1 MSPSIEHP
9 FPLATGVYI
18 FTTRAFNSGFEVN
31 HGINRMAE
39 VDVLDLARTYI
50 ILVNNA
56 VEALERGSDV
66 PSEPAGFPLW
76 GKQAYY
82 WAVGQIIPFHDR
94 MSELLPSLH
103 KLGVIERKEIKT
115 MSQLDLVRTI
125 VSGGEE
131 YDPDAPLP
139 PADSWML
146 HLGVGLSSHMCVRAS
161 RMERLGWKPERR
173 CGEKEWE
180 AIFSG
185 YLSLQKEQEASK

>member
-1 MSPSIEHP
+1 M
-9 FPLATGVYI
+9 
-18 FTTRAFNSGFEVN
+18 TTRAFNSGFEVN
-31 HGINRMAE
+31 NGINRLSE
-39 VDVLDLARTYI
+39 VDVLDLARAYV

-56 VEALERGSDV
+56 VDALKSGSDV

-94 MSELLPSLH
+94 MSELVPSLH
-103 KLGVIERKEIKT
+103 KLGVIESKEIKT

-125 VSGGEE
+125 VSGGKE

-161 RMERLGWKPERR
+161 RMERLGWKPEGK

-185 YLSLQKEQEASK
+185 YLSLQKDQEALK

>member
-1 MSPSIEHP
+1 MEHP
-9 FPLATGVYI
+9 FPLSTAAYI
-18 FTTRAFNSGFEVN
+18 FTSRAFDSGFEVN
-31 HGINRMAE
+31 NGINRISE
-39 VDVLDLARTYI
+39 VDVLDLARTYL

-56 VEALERGSDV
+56 VDTLKSGADV

-76 GKQAYY
+76 GKTAYY

-94 MSELLPSLH
+94 MSELIPSLH
-103 KLGVIERKEIKT
+103 KLGVISRKEIQT

-125 VSGGEE
+125 VAGGKE

-146 HLGVGLSSHMCVRAS
+146 HLGVGLSSHMCVRGS
-161 RMERLGWKPERR
+161 RMARLGWKPERQ

-180 AIFSG
+180 AIFRG
-185 YLSLQKEQEASK
+185 YLALQKDQEGSK